1 MCGFVGFSSTCDN
14 KEAIVDSMLKEI
26 YHRGP
31 DSQETY
37 VDDDVALGFA
47 RLSIIDL
54 EGGTQPLYNEDKS
67 MVLVFNGEIYN
78 FQTLRE
84 DLVAKGHTFST
95 HTDSEVLV
103 HGYEEYGADLL
114 PKLRG
119 MFAFTIWDKKNKK
132 IFGVRDHFGIKP
144 YYYAQMNGA
153 FIFGSEI
160 KSFLP
165 HPQFV
170 KELNKECLPNY
181 LTFGYVPGTD
191 TFFKNVYMLNPGHY
205 YEYQDGRLEIKR
217 YFEPKF
223 EPDESKSFDE
233 FVDEISQTI
242 KDSVKAHQFADVE
255 VGCFLSSGVD
265 SSYVATELSRLQKV
279 KTYTIGFAD
288 LRYSEVP
295 NARILAEE
303 IGVENY
309 ERRVTAEE
317 YFDTAGKIQYHLD
330 EPLANPSA
338 NLLYFVSQRAAE
350 DMKVVLSG
358 EGADEMYGGYNS
370 YKLPFQHKGFQK
382 LPKGLRKAMAAIA
395 KKLPNFKG
403 KGFFIRNGEDIEDR
417 YIGIMKGF
425 DADERDSFL
434 KEKYDMPL
442 PQYYTKQFYDKVDG
456 FDKVSKMQY
465 LDINMWMLQE
475 ILLKADKMSMANSL
489 ELRVPLLDIEIFNQ
503 AKTLPGKFKANAE
516 NTKLAMRQAAR
527 REMNNV
533 TASRTKMPF
542 PLPLPEWLKEDHYY
556 ELVKGYFTNDIAREL
571 FNTEKI
577 VQLLDDH
584 RNGVPARLTKIWTIF
599 SFLLWYEQFFTMRH

>member
-95 HTDSEVLV
+95 QTDSEVLI
-103 HGYEEYGADLL
+103 HGYEEYGPELL

-165 HPQFV
+165 HPQFE

-205 YEYQDGRLEIKR
+205 YEYQDGKLEIKR

-223 EPDESKSFDE
+223 EPDENKSFDE
-233 FVDEISQTI
+233 FVDEISATI

-295 NARILAEE
+295 NARILADE

-338 NLLYFVSQRAAE
+338 NLLYFVSQRASE

-370 YKLPFQHKGFQK
+370 YKLPFKHKGFQK
-382 LPKGLRKAMAAIA
+382 LPKGLRKAMAAVA
-395 KKLPNFKG
+395 KKMPNFKG
-403 KGFFIRNGEDIEDR
+403 KGFFIRNGEDIEDS

-425 DADERDSFL
+425 DAEERDSFL

-442 PQYYTKQFYDKVDG
+442 PQYYTKQFYDKVEG

-503 AKTLPGKFKANAE
+503 AKTLPGKFKANGE

-571 FNTEKI
+571 FNTDKI